1 VNTLKR
7 AERPEVRRILHIKRY
22 LQKKKKF
29 TVRGSPLTLQI
40 FTNPVLQPAHTY
52 TKNNKIERS
61 LEQRQQLQLRA
72 WDKKKKK
79 KRKTTK
85 KNM

>member
-22 LQKKKKF
+22 LQKKKL
-29 TVRGSPLTLQI
+29 TVSGSPLTLQI

-72 WDKKKKK
+72 WDKKKK
-79 KRKTTK
+79 RKTTK